1 MLNGGL
7 TALAAGAM
15 LVAFTTTPAWSA
27 TSPSLGAADTAS
39 VVAGTT
45 ITNTGPT
52 TLSGNLDLF
61 PGTSVTGFPPGVV
74 GGTINTG
81 TLNATAASDAMIA
94 ETAAYG
100 VLAGAVG
107 TGTANTDLAG
117 QSLGAGVYVASSGL
131 SLSGTL
137 TLVGDASSVFIF
149 KSVSTLITGPGSK
162 VVLSGGVSPCNVWW
176 QVGSSATF
184 GSTTAFVGNVLALTS
199 ISLATGVTLQGRAM
213 TQTGGVTLD
222 SNIITSSCSATPP
235 VTTTTVAP
243 TTTTS
248 TTSTTTTV
256 APTTTTSTP
265 STTTTAP
272 VTTTTS
278 GNSVTSTTVPP
289 LVAPPATGGGPLSPT
304 TSGFNWSFLGVLAML
319 LGGGLVGFEGLRRI
333 RARRS

>member
-1 MLNGGL
+1 MKHRATSSSRWIFNGGL

-15 LVAFTTTPAWSA
+15 AVAFTTTPAWSA

-39 VVAGTT
+39 VVAGPTV
-45 ITNTGPT
+45 TNTGPT

-61 PGTSVTGFPPGVV
+61 PGTSVTGFPPGSV
-74 GGTINTG
+74 GETMNTG

-100 VLAGAVG
+100 VLAGAAA
-107 TGTANTDLAG
+107 TGTANTDLGG
-117 QSLGAGVYVASSGL
+117 QSLSAGVYVASSNL
-131 SLSGTL
+131 SLTGTL

-184 GSTTAFVGNVLALTS
+184 GSSTSFVGNVLALTS
-199 ISLATGVTLQGRAM
+199 ISLATGVSLQGRAM

-222 SNIITSSCSATPP
+222 SNVINSSCSATPP

-248 TTSTTTTV
+248 TTSTT
-256 APTTTTSTP
+256 

-278 GNSVTSTTVPP
+278 GNAVTTTTVTPI
-289 LVAPPATGGGPLSPT
+289 VAPPATGGGPLSPT
-304 TSGFNWSFLGVLAML
+304 TTGFNWSLLGVLAMV
-319 LGGGLVGFEGLRRI
+319 LGGGLTGFEGLRRI